1 MEEARQKAIEG
12 AKLLE
17 KHGRFDAA
25 VELLSQA
32 GVYDEAARI
41 LSSRR
46 QFADAAALLMR
57 GVAVPMEQVP
67 ALDGEG
73 KKLALMAA
81 VCFARAGQHSEA
93 VALFVA
99 LKEHQR
105 AAQVLEKAGDR
116 VGAARVLA
124 SAKGRFTPSQLA
136 QGVGG
141 AAVNLESAKR
151 LESQGKPEL
160 AIQAYVQLKR
170 YGEAGRVATSVG
182 LFSDAGSFFA
192 EVGMVYEAGTSYV
205 KAGDSGKALEN
216 FVRVPRDDPRYRA
229 AANEVAR
236 LSADLGHIGLRMDH
250 FLARFIEEG
259 PLDVREVESFYLLA
273 KVYEKHDLLE
283 NAKEL
288 LHKIEAKRPGYREAR
303 QWLNALEEQTQV
315 SSKHYERIL
324 KEEAAHLAVDGR
336 SSPAAPSKPSD
347 PPPLPDLPPL
357 PRPRDV
363 NPARAA
369 PAGPSSSS
377 GTPRSEAKAAA
388 GSSSGAPRF
397 GAMTPSG
404 PAGSEARAPS
414 IPAGSEARDPSGAP
428 SEKIPSRQWS
438 GEVGSSAVAL
448 SASGEVGRNVVALSE
463 SELFALG
470 STDTLFSAGAKP
482 PAPAASELIAEVMPP
497 APAATELSPDA
508 LAPGTIL
515 GDRYRLEEQI
525 GQGGMGVVFRAQD
538 LELSEQIAL
547 KIFKPLQVDEQ
558 ALARF
563 RQELQLSRQLV
574 HPNIARLFDI
584 GIYRGCRF
592 LSMELLRGS
601 DLKRILNGPMRIDR
615 GIDLL
620 IQACAGLK
628 AAHDRGIVHRDI
640 KPENLFIT
648 SDGGLKILDFGIAK
662 GQLAKGVTIAGMV
675 AGTPEYIS
683 PEQIDNFTAVT
694 PVSDLYSLGVV
705 AYEMFTGRLPFQARE
720 LVPLLMMHI
729 NDAPPPPRSVLPSIP
744 EPLEALILKLLAK
757 KPEQR
762 FPDGAALAGA
772 LENIRRQL

>member
-41 LSSRR
+41 LSGRR
-46 QFADAAALLMR
+46 QFAEAAALLMR

-124 SAKGRFTPSQLA
+124 SAKGKFTPSQLA

-170 YGEAGRVATSVG
+170 YGEAGRVAKGLG
-182 LFSDAGSFFA
+182 LFSDAGSFYA

-288 LHKIEAKRPGYREAR
+288 LRKIEAKRPGYREAR
-303 QWLNALEEQTQV
+303 QWLKALEEQTQV
-315 SSKHYERIL
+315 TSKNYERLL
-324 KEEAAHLAVDGR
+324 KEEAAHVAVDGR
-336 SSPAAPSKPSD
+336 SSPASPNKPSD

-363 NPARAA
+363 SPARAT
-369 PAGPSSSS
+369 PASSPSA
-377 GTPRSEAKAAA
+377 GAPRSEAKAASV
-388 GSSSGAPRF
+388 SSSAAPGA
-397 GAMTPSG
+397 GARAAAG
-404 PAGSEARAPS
+404 PASSEARA
-414 IPAGSEARDPSGAP
+414 PSGAP

-448 SASGEVGRNVVALSE
+448 SE
-463 SELFALG
+463 SEQFALG
-470 STDTLFSAGAKP
+470 STDTLFSAGAKRPGP
-482 PAPAASELIAEVMPP
+482 PTSELIAEGMPA
-497 APAATELSPDA
+497 APAAPELSPEA
-508 LAPGTIL
+508 LVPGTIL

-648 SDGGLKILDFGIAK
+648 TDGGLKILDFGIAK

-772 LENIRRQL
+772 LENIRRRL

>member
-1 MEEARQKAIEG
+1 MDEAKQKAIEG
-12 AKLLE
+12 AKWLE
-17 KHGRFDAA
+17 KHGRLDAA

-32 GVYDEAARI
+32 GIYDEAARI
-41 LSSRR
+41 LSGRR

-81 VCFARAGQHSEA
+81 VCFARAGQHTEA

-124 SAKGRFTPSQLA
+124 SAKSRFTPSQP
-136 QGVGG
+136 QGIGG
-141 AAVNLESAKR
+141 AAITLETAKR
-151 LESQGKPEL
+151 LEAQGKPEL
-160 AIQAYVQLKR
+160 AIQTYVQLKR
-170 YGEAGRVATSVG
+170 YGEAARVSTALG
-182 LFSDAGSFFA
+182 LWSDAASFYA
-192 EVGMVYEAGTSYV
+192 EAGMVYEAGASYV
-205 KAGDSGKALEN
+205 RAGDSGKALEN
-216 FVRVPRDDPRYRA
+216 FVRLPRDDPRYRA

-236 LSADLGHIGLRMDH
+236 LSADLGQVGLRMDH

-259 PLDVREVESFYLLA
+259 PLEIRELESFYLLA

-288 LHKIEAKRPGYREAR
+288 LRKIEAKRPGYRDAAE
-303 QWLNALEEQTQV
+303 WLNALEEQTRV
-315 SSKHYERIL
+315 SSPQYERIL

-336 SSPAAPSKPSD
+336 FPASTWSKSSEL
-347 PPPLPDLPPL
+347 PPLPDLPPL
-357 PRPRDV
+357 PRVREVQPS
-363 NPARAA
+363 RAM
-369 PAGPSSSS
+369 PISSSPPAS
-377 GTPRSEAKAAA
+377 RSA
-388 GSSSGAPRF
+388 GKVQADRPNEKMLSRLV
-397 GAMTPSG
+397 
-404 PAGSEARAPS
+404 SEDVER
-414 IPAGSEARDPSGAP
+414 IARDLNPSA
-428 SEKIPSRQWS
+428 Q
-438 GEVGSSAVAL
+438 SAQ
-448 SASGEVGRNVVALSE
+448 
-463 SELFALG
+463 G
-470 STDTLFSAGAKP
+470 STGDTLFAAGRKSTD
-482 PAPAASELIAEVMPP
+482 PAVSELRPE
-497 APAATELSPDA
+497 A

-525 GQGGMGVVFRAQD
+525 GQGGMGVVFRAED
-538 LELSEQIAL
+538 LELADQIAL
-547 KIFKPLQVDEQ
+547 KIFKPLHEDEQ

-584 GIYRGCRF
+584 GAYRGCRF
-592 LSMELLRGS
+592 ISMELLRGS
-601 DLKRILNGPMRIDR
+601 DLKKLLAVPMQIDR

-628 AAHDRGIVHRDI
+628 AAHDRGIIHRDI

-648 SDGGLKILDFGIAK
+648 SDGCLKILDFGIAK
-662 GQLAKGVTIAGMV
+662 GQLSKGVTIAGMV

-694 PVSDLYSLGVV
+694 PASDLYSLGVV
-705 AYEMFTGRLPFQARE
+705 AYEMFTGQLPFQSRE
-720 LVPLLMMHI
+720 LVPLLMMQI
-729 NDAPPPPRSVLPSIP
+729 NDSPPPPRSLLPSIP
-744 EPLEALILKLLAK
+744 ERLEQLLLKLLAK
-757 KPEQR
+757 KPEHR

-772 LENIRRQL
+772 LEIVRRQL